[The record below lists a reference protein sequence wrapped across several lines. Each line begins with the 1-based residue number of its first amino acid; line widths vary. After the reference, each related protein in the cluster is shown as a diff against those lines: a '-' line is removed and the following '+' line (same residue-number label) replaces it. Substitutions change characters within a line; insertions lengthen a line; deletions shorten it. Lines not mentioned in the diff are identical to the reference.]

1 MQNMDILQIWN
12 EALEV
17 LKNEV
22 SVVSYTTWF
31 KTLIPIEIKNNTII
45 LQTFE
50 TFAQGI
56 ISQRYSLLIQNAIRQ
71 VTNMDFDVKITVL
84 DQVNNTQKSANQSPV
99 LTNEVSIKNNLNP
112 KYTFETFVIGGGNRM
127 AYTASLAV
135 AETPSKAY
143 NPLFL
148 YGGVGLGKT
157 HLMHSIGHFI
167 LAQNPSARI
176 LYISSETF
184 TNELINSIQLKNNE
198 AFRNKYR
205 NIDVLLVD
213 DIQFIAGKTGTQE
226 EFFHTFNTLHEAN
239 KQIII
244 SSDRPPKEIE
254 TLEER
259 LISRFEWGLIADIQ
273 APDLET
279 RIAIL
284 KKKVE
289 GEKYNIPDDVLV
301 FVATSIKSNIRELE
315 GAINRILAFSKLQNL
330 PIDLNLAKESLKDFI
345 SARPKNI
352 TIEYIQEIVA
362 SYYNLKI
369 EDFKSKKR
377 NRAISYPRQIAMYLS
392 RSLTDMSLPKIG
404 EMFGGRDHTTV
415 MHGYDKI
422 YTEINNSLEIKKIVE
437 LLENRIKGN

>member
-1 MQNMDILQIWN
+1 MQNMDISQIWN

-31 KTLIPIEIKNNTII
+31 KTLIPIELKNNTII

-71 VTNMDFDVKITVL
+71 VTNMNFDVKIIVQ
-84 DQVNNTQKSANQSPV
+84 DQVNNSQTSVSKAPV
-99 LTNEVSIKNNLNP
+99 LTNEVSSKSNLNP

-135 AETPSKAY
+135 AEDPAKAY

-157 HLMHSIGHFI
+157 HLMHSIGHYI
-167 LAQNPSARI
+167 LSQNPNTRI

-226 EFFHTFNTLHEAN
+226 EFFHTFNTLHESN

-273 APDLET
+273 PPDLET

-352 TIEYIQEIVA
+352 TIEYIQEIVSA
-362 SYYNLKI
+362 YYNLKI

-422 YTEINNSLEIKKIVE
+422 YTDINNSLEMKKIIE

>member
-1 MQNMDILQIWN
+1 MDILQIWN